1 MVPVINEKCFL
12 ESFCRDHSRHKPR
25 IAERLALSGLAVAY
39 YEEVDY
45 QGPFPALYNI
55 DTDKHNIAVIYDQ
68 PIDVRN
74 KSGFEVGCLWR
85 MGPNLKN

>member
-1 MVPVINEKCFL
+1 M

-45 QGPFPALYNI
+45 QGPLPTLYNI

-68 PIDVRN
+68 LIDIKN
-74 KSGFEVGCLWR
+74 KSGFDVSTPGK
-85 MGPNLKN
+85 MG